1 MQLDERAAELG
12 QHVQKILK
20 QFQAVHCSAA
30 NGPHVALNHQE
41 LRLVEFLGR
50 EGSQIMRAVAEH
62 LSLAVNSVT
71 TLVDGLESKDLAAR
85 RRSTEDRRVILVELT
100 SAGQR
105 VWQEAE
111 SAKLHLYRSM
121 LKPLNSKEQEL
132 FLELFR
138 KIAQGRSSV
147 LASEKC

>member
-30 NGPHVALNHQE
+30 EGPHVSLNRQE
-41 LRLVEFLGR
+41 LRLVEFLGH
-50 EGSQIMRAVAEH
+50 EGSQIMRAAAEH

-71 TLVDGLESKDLAAR
+71 TLVDGLESKKLVTR
-85 RRSTEDRRVILVELT
+85 QRSTEDRRVILVELT
-100 SAGQR
+100 SAGQQ

-111 SAKLHLYRSM
+111 SAKLQLYRSM
-121 LKPLNSKEQEL
+121 LKPLNSTEQEL

-138 KIAQGRSSV
+138 KIAQGRSPV
-147 LASEKC
+147 FVSEKC